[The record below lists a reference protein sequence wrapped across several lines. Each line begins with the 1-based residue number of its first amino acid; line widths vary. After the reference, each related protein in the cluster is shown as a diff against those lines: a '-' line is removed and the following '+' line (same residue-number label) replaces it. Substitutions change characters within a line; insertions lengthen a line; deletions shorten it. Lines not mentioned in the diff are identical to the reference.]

1 MDNINNLSNSSPL
14 LINESPLQVLP
25 SLVIAFNNINEAVLL
40 QQIQYWLKNPKSGR
54 IGEDGRKY
62 IRDTYEELQEQL
74 PWLTTRSIKRI
85 VKDLKNSGILLTA
98 NLNKTPFDRTQ
109 WYSIDYEQLNKFI
122 QISKGT
128 KDSDTE
134 SPMQDDT
141 ETPSLSDTVTPS
153 KSDASSPTIPKTSSK
168 TSPETS
174 TKNSFNKENE
184 ILVPPN
190 GETKEEKNE
199 DKQVKDNIPYKEV
212 INYLNSKT
220 GKNLRY
226 TTRSYQRLIRA
237 RWNDG
242 YRLKDFK
249 QVIDNKAFSWQGTDF
264 WKFMR
269 PDTLFAPKHF
279 DDYLN
284 ENNTDGGIPH
294 GGYDINEKEQQEFLN
309 QVKDDDLPF

>member
-1 MDNINNLSNSSPL
+1 MNNKVQETSPL

-25 SLVIAFNNINEAVLL
+25 SLAVALNDVSEAIIL
-40 QQIQYWLKNPKSGR
+40 QQIQYWLRNPKSGR

-62 IRDTYEELQEQL
+62 VRDTFDEWQAQF
-74 PWLTTRSIKRI
+74 PWLSLSSIKR
-85 VKDLKNSGILLTA
+85 KLSDLKDKKIVMTA
-98 NLNKTPFDRTQ
+98 NLNKSSFDRTQ
-109 WYSIDYEQLNKFI
+109 WYSIDYDRLNQFMQKESVNLNHSDDVSLNQSESI
-122 QISKGT
+122 NLNQS
-128 KDSDTE
+128 DSV
-134 SPMQDDT
+134 
-141 ETPSLSDTVTPS
+141 SLNQP
-153 KSDASSPTIPKTSSK
+153 IPKTSSK
-168 TSPETS
+168 NSSENS
-174 TKNSFNKENE
+174 TKNSKKEN
-184 ILVPPN
+184 VPPN
-190 GETKEEKNE
+190 GETKEEKNR

-212 INYLNSKT
+212 INYLNIKT
-220 GKNLRY
+220 GKSLRY
-226 TTRSYQRLIRA
+226 NTKSYQRLIRA

-294 GGYDINEKEQQEFLN
+294 GGYDIDEQKQQEFLN

>member
-1 MDNINNLSNSSPL
+1 MNNKVQETSPL

-25 SLVIAFNNINEAVLL
+25 SLAVALGNVNEAIIL
-40 QQIQYWLKNPKSGR
+40 QQIQYWLRNPKSGR

-62 IRDTYEELQEQL
+62 VRDTFDEWQAQF
-74 PWLTTRSIKRI
+74 PWLTTRSIKNLI
-85 VKDLKNSGILLTA
+85 NDLKKREIVLTT
-98 NLNKTPFDRTQ
+98 NLNKSSFDRTQ
-109 WYSIDYEQLNKFI
+109 WYSIDYEKLNQFVQMDSEKNALSESEK
-122 QISKGT
+122 ISP
-128 KDSDTE
+128 SE
-134 SPMQDDT
+134 SEKM
-141 ETPSLSDTVTPS
+141 TPSESE
-153 KSDASSPTIPKTSSK
+153 KISPTIPKTSSN
-168 TSPETS
+168 TSTETS
-174 TKNSFNKENE
+174 TKNSKKEN
-184 ILVPPN
+184 VPPN

-199 DKQVKDNIPYKEV
+199 DKQVKDNIPYKEI

-220 GKNLRY
+220 GKSLRY
-226 TTRSYQRLIRA
+226 KTKSYQRLIKA

-284 ENNTDGGIPH
+284 ENKTDGGIPH